1 MVHVYIKKD
10 LIEELFT
17 NATVENIYFSDHD
30 AVRYI
35 IQKNAVDFL
44 YCSIVSSMI
53 RQERRMYSFF

>member
-35 IQKNAVDFL
+35 IQKNADFL
-44 YCSIVSSMI
+44 YYSIVSSMI
-53 RQERRMYSFF
+53 RQERRIYSFF